1 MFDTDEI
8 RWKKNII
15 KKKLLTIR
23 QAMVYKLKNV
33 DKYKLAKIA
42 ELLKICKSTVT
53 IHNNIALYKIRRWPT
68 ANKNLISSNFRRYIE
83 EINDA
88 HDYD

>member
-53 IHNNIALYKIRRWPT
+53 VHNNIALYKIRRWPT
-68 ANKNLISSNFRRYIE
+68 ANKNLTSSHFRRYIE

-88 HDYD
+88 NDF

>member
-33 DKYKLAKIA
+33 DKFKLAKIA
-42 ELLKICKSTVT
+42 ELLKICKGTVYM
-53 IHNNIALYKIRRWPT
+53 HNIVALGKIRRWPT
-68 ANKNLISSNFRRYIE
+68 VNKNLILCNFRRYIE

-88 HDYD
+88 NN